1 MVAGLNLKLAGIQQ
15 NGEYAMYR
23 PASAPIEMPVT
34 ERIAHAGETLF
45 LEGDPCDYVY
55 ELREGIARGVNF
67 MASGE
72 RQISAFFFSGDQ
84 IGLPLG
90 DRYRYTAEAVTELRY
105 VLHSRSGWNE
115 AFIRNCRDGGKFL
128 QSIGAEQDPIF
139 RRGIVIGRHGL
150 LVRICAFLMVMID
163 RLPSDGENFVFPLTQ
178 SDIGA
183 YLATTPESVC
193 RGFRQLREM
202 GALATPKRD
211 RLRILDREIIESI
224 ASGADHWGI

>member
-1 MVAGLNLKLAGIQQ
+1 M
-15 NGEYAMYR
+15 
-23 PASAPIEMPVT
+23 
-34 ERIAHAGETLF
+34 
-45 LEGDPCDYVY
+45 
-55 ELREGIARGVNF
+55 
-67 MASGE
+67 
-72 RQISAFFFSGDQ
+72 
-84 IGLPLG
+84 
-90 DRYRYTAEAVTELRY
+90 
-105 VLHSRSGWNE
+105 
-115 AFIRNCRDGGKFL
+115 
-128 QSIGAEQDPIF
+128 
-139 RRGIVIGRHGL
+139 IGRHGL

-178 SDIGA
+178 SDIAA